1 MTRLE
6 EAVSERV
13 AASFGERDFVP
24 GSVFAFDAGNAGAGG
39 LFEGG
44 GFVEGEESF

>member
-13 AASFGERDFVP
+13 AASFGESHFVP
-24 GSVFAFDAGNAGAGG
+24 GGVFSFDASNAGAGG